1 VNASITTQRITYENS
16 LAMNQGQY
24 VINQH
29 NKKFFLLSKHE
40 KSTKFESSEQIQRN
54 PMAASKF

>member
-1 VNASITTQRITYENS
+1 
-16 LAMNQGQY
+16 MNQGQY
-24 VINQH
+24 VTDQH
-29 NKKFFLLSKHE
+29 NKKIVLLSKHK